1 MNWPSEFYEWKR
13 GHGCPICAEGRSEE
27 TPDRVRFFAGAVLD
41 AYLRRTDIQ
50 RGLTVAIWRGRHVAE
65 PTELTEEEAATY
77 WPELRLVGKA
87 IETTMQPLK
96 MNYNLLGNS
105 VPHLHT
111 HIVPRYADDPKPSW
125 PFPFPDPEP
134 PAMPKERLDRDV
146 AALRECI
153 ERMTSRRGDAG
164 ASIGR

>member
-1 MNWPSEFYEWKR
+1 VHWPSAFYEWKAGR
-13 GHGCPICAEGRSEE
+13 GCPACEEGRPEE
-27 TPDRVRFFAGAVLD
+27 TRDGIRFFAGDVLD

-65 PTELTEEEAATY
+65 PTELAEEEAAAY
-77 WPELRLVGKA
+77 WRELRLVGKA
-87 IETTMQPLK
+87 IEKTMQPLK

-111 HIVPRYADDPKPSW
+111 HIVPRYDDDPKPGW

-146 AALRECI
+146 AELR
-153 ERMTSRRGDAG
+153 
-164 ASIGR
+164 ASIAAMDTPGYKGPH